1 MQQRQETYVFIST
14 YEARANRDTGLTV
27 HPGGRGGFRQK
38 LLGDKPEHRI
48 GFAFISGTSDELRNK
63 LQRCVI
69 GCALKNQIITRQ
81 ESAIFTLCSLS
92 RQALT
97 HALTNTITGDHIR
110 LKIAL
115 VSTSRWLAVAMYGE
129 AQVYQRITQE
139 IMGLCLHRYPPA

>member
-1 MQQRQETYVFIST
+1 MRSS
-14 YEARANRDTGLTV
+14 L
-27 HPGGRGGFRQK
+27 GRSRPFS
-38 LLGDKPEHRI
+38 PYAH
-48 GFAFISGTSDELRNK
+48 F
-63 LQRCVI
+63 
-69 GCALKNQIITRQ
+69 
-81 ESAIFTLCSLS
+81 S